1 MGCIV
6 LSNSFADALKSL
18 LKGFVGE
25 VLVIGHKAPD
35 TDAVVSSLATTYVLN
50 SVGVKARACVA
61 GPLQPES
68 RVVIEKVGI
77 DVPELITDVRVRARD
92 VMRSDV
98 PNLRLNDPLKD
109 AVDAVVS
116 GTAEAVPILDS
127 GGRVCGLFTIES
139 YATHS
144 MSELMSMRL
153 TLKDVPVSNFIK
165 VSKAEVIVGDPNSL
179 LNGRVY
185 VAAWGSDSI
194 RGRARELRGEI
205 VVVGD
210 REDVQLLAIDAG
222 ASAIIVTGG
231 YGVSDVVRERA
242 LRGGVTVISS
252 PHDTYT
258 TLRLLDLSR
267 PVKLFMSKAP
277 SVHED
282 ALLNQVRDVMVSEG
296 VRAVVVADALGR
308 FLGLVTRSDLVKDC
322 SKRVVMVDHNEFSQS
337 VDGIEEAT
345 VVAVIDHHRVGG
357 DVTSINP
364 ILFRVEPL
372 GSTSTIVWRLA
383 KELGIELPKGLC
395 EAMMYAILSDTMLLK
410 SPTTTE
416 VDELVIKELS
426 ELVGVSLD
434 EAIEFMR
441 IAMAANEPSD
451 PKEIVTRDLKVF
463 TVRGIKFGIA
473 QIFTSR
479 PQNYLSMLSRIREV
493 MNSVLTERG
502 LKFLALMITDY
513 IDGDTYL
520 VVEGDSRPVE
530 EGLGTDLSRGYAV
543 LKGITSRKGQV
554 LPKILKYLFSR

>member
-1 MGCIV
+1 MV
-6 LSNSFADALKSL
+6 STSFADAIKSL
-18 LKGFVGE
+18 LKGFEGE
-25 VLVIGHKAPD
+25 VVVVGHKAPD
-35 TDAVVSSLATTYVLN
+35 TDAVISSIATSYLLN
-50 SVGVKARACVA
+50 SLGIKARAYVA
-61 GPLQPES
+61 GPLQPET
-68 RVVIEKVGI
+68 RVIIEKVGI
-77 DVPELITDVRVRARD
+77 EVPELITDVRVRARD

-98 PNLRLNDPLKD
+98 PLLKLNDPLKD

-116 GTAEAVPILDS
+116 GVTDAVPVIDS
-127 GGRVCGLFTIES
+127 DGRVYGLFTIES

-165 VSKAEVIVGDPNSL
+165 VSKASIIVGDPNSL

-185 VAAWGSDSI
+185 VAAWGSESI
-194 RGRARELRGEI
+194 RSRSKELRGQI

-210 REDVQLLAIDAG
+210 REDVQLVAIESG
-222 ASAIIVTGG
+222 VSALIVTGG
-231 YGVSDVVRERA
+231 YGVSDSVKEEA
-242 LRGGVTVISS
+242 MKSGVTILSS

-267 PVKLFMSKAP
+267 PIKYFVNKAP
-277 SVHED
+277 SVHEE
-282 ALLNQVRDVMVSEG
+282 ALLDEVRDVMVSEG
-296 VRAVVVADALGR
+296 VRAVVVTDALGR
-308 FLGLVTRSDLVKDC
+308 FLGLISRSDLVKDC

-357 DVTSINP
+357 DVTSLNP

-383 KELGIELPKGLC
+383 KELGIELPRELC

-416 VDELVIKELS
+416 VDRSVINELS
-426 ELVGVSLD
+426 EASSTSL
-434 EAIEFMR
+434 ESALEFMR
-441 IAMAANEPSD
+441 IAMAANEPTD

-463 TVRGIKFGIA
+463 SVRDVRFGIA

-479 PQNYLSMLSRIREV
+479 PQNYLAMLNRIKEV
-493 MNSVLTERG
+493 MKSVMSERG

-513 IDGDTYL
+513 IDGNTYL
-520 VVEGDSRPVE
+520 VVEGDSRPIE
-530 EGLGTDLSRGYAV
+530 EGLGTDLSKGHAL

-554 LPKILKYLFSR
+554 LPKILKQLSTRT